1 MTPQTSPVF
10 WRSTPPAIFPSFLG
24 LFGLG
29 LGWRRAAEIFA
40 VPGWIGEVLLWG
52 TLAIYLIGALSYAA
66 KVLARPC
73 VVAQDMGS
81 VPGRA
86 GVGAISIGL
95 LLMAVMLQPVSTGAA
110 LVLLAMGLIG
120 HAVLA
125 VMAIRIILAL
135 PPEQRHVMPSW
146 HLAFVAFIVGPI
158 SAVPLGLTNL
168 SYAILWLTVGLS
180 MLIYMTSVRHIRAT
194 PPPLRPL
201 MAIHLAPFSLFS
213 TVATALGHPRL
224 AVVFALLASLILI
237 ALVVNRKWLTQG
249 GFTPLWS
256 AFTFPLAAYAI
267 ALLNLNGQ
275 SAVMA
280 VMATIG
286 FGVLL
291 LASVLIP
298 VIVIRVLRLWASGKL
313 AVATKAAVA

>member
-1 MTPQTSPVF
+1 MPSLLSHTA

-40 VPGWIGEVLLWG
+40 APGWIGEVLLWV
-52 TLAIYLIGALSYAA
+52 TLALYLMGALSYAA
-66 KVLARPC
+66 KVLARPG
-73 VVAQDMGS
+73 VVSQDMGS

-86 GVGAISIGL
+86 GVGAISLGL
-95 LLMAVMLQPVSTGAA
+95 LLMAVMLQPVSTGFA
-110 LVLLAMGLIG
+110 LVCLGLGLVG
-120 HAVLA
+120 HAILA
-125 VMAIRIILAL
+125 LMAIRIILAL
-135 PPEQRHVMPSW
+135 PPEQSHVMPSW

-158 SAVPLGLTNL
+158 SAVPLGLTSL
-168 SYAILWLTVGLS
+168 SYTILWLTVMLS
-180 MLIYMTSVRHIRAT
+180 LAIYITSVKHISPT

-213 TVATALGHPRL
+213 TVAIALGHPRL
-224 AVVFALLASLILI
+224 AVVFVILASLILI
-237 ALVVNRKWLTQG
+237 ALVLNWKWLTQG

-256 AFTFPLAAYAI
+256 AFTFPLAAYCI

-275 SAVMA
+275 STVVAA
-280 VMATIG
+280 CG

-291 LASVLIP
+291 FASVLIP
-298 VIVIRVLRLWASGKL
+298 LIVIRLLRLWASGNL
-313 AVATKAAVA
+313 AIATKAAVA